1 MTPGRLPRIARW
13 TTPRRVISSSTRTAC
28 STPRRETPITSEP
41 APSAPQR
48 SLWRLFKA
56 HFWPHRAWFFGGTAL
71 ALLTALWGIGYVAV
85 LDYVGNSLQNQM
97 TGEGGSGSTAWIWT
111 GILVII
117 ALTVARS
124 LSMYG
129 MTLLNNTGVQRGL
142 VSVQTVQYDALVDG
156 DYARIAADASGSFVS
171 RFISDVISIREAAL
185 RFANNFTKSLATV
198 IGVLAWLF
206 WKDWQL
212 ALIIAVVYPLALG
225 PVVSLGNSVRKRAKK
240 AAEQTGEVTSLL
252 SEGFQ
257 SARVVKAYG
266 LEGWQKA
273 RAQKSFAERSSLFLK
288 VLSKRAGVD
297 PVLEVFGGLALAA
310 LLGFVAWRISQG
322 ENTLGDLL
330 GVIGAVAVAAPEVRA
345 LGSISA
351 VAQEGAA
358 AADRVFEIVDAAPR
372 VADKP
377 GALGLEGVR
386 GEVSFEDV
394 HFSYPDGTEALRGL
408 SFSASPGETVALVGA
423 SGAGKST
430 VFNLLMRLYDPSS
443 GAVRLDGLDIRDAK
457 GSHLRQHMA
466 LVAQD
471 AALFDDTIENNIALG
486 KPDGRR
492 AEVVLAA
499 ERANAKD
506 FIEALPLGYG
516 APAGEMGRNLSGG
529 QRQRVALARAF
540 IRNAPILLLDEATSA
555 LDAES
560 EAKVQDALLGFSDG
574 RTVLIIAHRLS
585 TVRAADRIIV
595 MEDGRAVEEGTHAGL
610 MAKGGVYKRLVEL
623 QLS

>member
-1 MTPGRLPRIARW
+1 L
-13 TTPRRVISSSTRTAC
+13 
-28 STPRRETPITSEP
+28 
-41 APSAPQR
+41 
-48 SLWRLFKA
+48 RLFRT
-56 HFWPHRAWFFGGTAL
+56 HFWPHKAWFIGGTLL
-71 ALLTALWGIGYVAV
+71 ALLTAGWGIGYVAV
-85 LDYVGNSLQNQM
+85 LDYVGDSLQSQI
-97 TGEGGSGSTAWIWT
+97 TGAGGGAPAGWIWT
-111 GILVII
+111 GIAAII
-117 ALTVARS
+117 LMTLGRS

-142 VSVQTVQYDALVDG
+142 VSVQTVQFEALIDG
-156 DYARIAADASGSFVS
+156 DFARVSGAASGSFVS

-198 IGVLAWLF
+198 IGVLIWLF

-225 PVVSLGNSVRKRAKK
+225 PVVSLGNSVRKRARK

-257 SARVVKAYG
+257 SARIVKAYG
-266 LEGWQKA
+266 LEGWQKV
-273 RAQKSFAERSSLFLK
+273 RAAKGFMDRSRLFLK

-297 PVLEVFGGLALAA
+297 PILEVFGGLALAA

-322 ENTLGDLL
+322 ANTLGDLL

-358 AADRVFEIVDAAPR
+358 AADRVYEIVDAAPK
-372 VADKP
+372 VADTP
-377 GALGLEGVR
+377 GAMQLTGAK
-386 GEVSFEDV
+386 GEIAFEDV
-394 HFSYPDGTEALRGL
+394 RFTYPDGTEALKGL
-408 SFSASPGETVALVGA
+408 SFTAHPGETVAFVGA

-430 VFNLLMRLYDPSS
+430 VFNLLMRLYEAGS
-443 GAVRLDGLDIRDAK
+443 GAIKVDTLNIRQLTGA
-457 GSHLRQHMA
+457 SLREQMA

-471 AALFDDTIENNIALG
+471 AALFDDTIANNIQLG
-486 KPDGRR
+486 RLD
-492 AEVVLAA
+492 ATEEEI
-499 ERANAKD
+499 ERAAKAANAHE
-506 FIEALPLGYG
+506 FILALPGGYN

-529 QRQRVALARAF
+529 QRQRVALARA
-540 IRNAPILLLDEATSA
+540 ILRGAPILLLDEATSA

-560 EAKVQDALLGFSDG
+560 EAKVQDALSHFSRG

-585 TVRAADRIIV
+585 TVRAADRIVV
-595 MEDGRAVEEGTHAGL
+595 MEDGRAVEEGTHETL
-610 MAKGGVYKRLVEL
+610 MAKGGAYKRLVEL

>member
-1 MTPGRLPRIARW
+1 M
-13 TTPRRVISSSTRTAC
+13 RTAC
-28 STPRRETPITSEP
+28 WTPRRETPITSEP
-41 APSAPQR
+41 DPAAPQR
-48 SLWRLFKA
+48 SLWRLFRS
-56 HFWPHRAWFFGGTAL
+56 HFWPHKAWFIGGTLL
-71 ALLTALWGIGYVAV
+71 ALMTALWGIGYVVV
-85 LDYVGNSLQNQM
+85 LDFIGNALQQQIS
-97 TGEGGSGSTAWIWT
+97 GAGSTAGTGWIWT
-111 GILVII
+111 GIIAII
-117 ALTVARS
+117 VLTAGRS

-156 DYARIAADASGSFVS
+156 DFARVSGAASGSFVS

-198 IGVLAWLF
+198 IGVLVWLF

-257 SARVVKAYG
+257 SARIVKAYG
-266 LEGWQKA
+266 LEDWQKA
-273 RAQKSFAERSSLFLK
+273 RAGKGFVERSRLFLK

-310 LLGFVAWRISQG
+310 LLGFVTWRISQG

-358 AADRVFEIVDAAPR
+358 AADRVYEIVDAAPK
-372 VADKP
+372 VADAP
-377 GALGLEGVR
+377 GAMVLTGAKGEIVFDDVR
-386 GEVSFEDV
+386 FT
-394 HFSYPDGTEALRGL
+394 YPDGTAALKGL
-408 SFSASPGETVALVGA
+408 SFTARPGETVAFVGA

-430 VFNLLMRLYDPSS
+430 VFNLLLRLYEANG
-443 GAVRLDGLDIRDAK
+443 GAVRIDGLDIRTLTGA
-457 GSHLRQHMA
+457 SLRAQMA

-471 AALFDDTIENNIALG
+471 AALFDDTVASNIRLG
-486 KPDGRR
+486 KLEAKPT
-492 AEVVLAA
+492 AI
-499 ERANAKD
+499 ERAARAANAHE
-506 FIEALPLGYG
+506 FIEALPGGYD
-516 APAGEMGRNLSGG
+516 APVGEMGRNLSGG
-529 QRQRVALARAF
+529 QRQRVALARA
-540 IRNAPILLLDEATSA
+540 ILRAAPVLLLDEATSA

-560 EAKVQDALLGFSDG
+560 EAKVQDALAEFGRG

-585 TVRAADRIIV
+585 TVRAADRIVV
-595 MEDGRAVEEGTHAGL
+595 MEDGRAVEEGTHESL
-610 MAKGGVYKRLVEL
+610 MAQGGAYKRLVEL

>member
-1 MTPGRLPRIARW
+1 M
-13 TTPRRVISSSTRTAC
+13 
-28 STPRRETPITSEP
+28 
-41 APSAPQR
+41 
-48 SLWRLFKA
+48 
-56 HFWPHRAWFFGGTAL
+56 

-85 LDYVGNSLQNQM
+85 LDYVGNSLQLQM
-97 TGEGGSGSTAWIWT
+97 TGEDGGAPVGWIWT
-111 GILVII
+111 GIIAII
-117 ALTVARS
+117 ALTAARS

-142 VSVQTVQYDALVDG
+142 VSVQTVQYDALTDG

-171 RFISDVISIREAAL
+171 RFISDVLSIREAAL

-198 IGVLAWLF
+198 LGVLAWLF

-240 AAEQTGEVTSLL
+240 AAEQTGEITSLL

-266 LEGWQKA
+266 LEGWQKDRA
-273 RAQKSFAERSSLFLK
+273 RRGFAERSRLFLK

-358 AADRVFEIVDAAPR
+358 AADRVFEIVDARPS

-377 GALGLEGVR
+377 GALKLESAR
-386 GEVSFEDV
+386 GEVEFRNV
-394 HFSYPDGTEALRGL
+394 RFTYPDGSEALKGL
-408 SFSASPGETVALVGA
+408 TFTARPGETVAIVGA

-430 VFNLLMRLYDPSS
+430 VFNLLMRLYDASS
-443 GAVRLDGLDIRDAK
+443 GEIRIDTLNIQDVTG
-457 GSHLRQHMA
+457 GSLRQQMA

-471 AALFDDTIENNIALG
+471 AALFDDTVARNIALG
-486 KPDGRR
+486 RMGASVAEIEAAAR
-492 AEVVLAA
+492 A
-499 ERANAKD
+499 ANAHE
-506 FIEALPLGYG
+506 FILALPGGYD
-516 APAGEMGRNLSGG
+516 APAGELGRNLSGG
-529 QRQRVALARAF
+529 QRQRVALARA
-540 IRNAPILLLDEATSA
+540 ILRGAPILLLDEATSA

-560 EAKVQDALLGFSDG
+560 EAKVQDALAGFARG
-574 RTVLIIAHRLS
+574 RTVLVIAHRLS

-595 MEDGRAVEEGTHAGL
+595 MEDGRAVEEGTHDSL
-610 MAKGGVYKRLVEL
+610 MAAGGVYKRLVEL

>member
-1 MTPGRLPRIARW
+1 M
-13 TTPRRVISSSTRTAC
+13 
-28 STPRRETPITSEP
+28 
-41 APSAPQR
+41 
-48 SLWRLFKA
+48 
-56 HFWPHRAWFFGGTAL
+56 
-71 ALLTALWGIGYVAV
+71 
-85 LDYVGNSLQNQM
+85 LDYVGNSLQRQM
-97 TGEGGSGSTAWIWT
+97 TGEGGGAPAGWIWT
-111 GILVII
+111 GIIAII
-117 ALTVARS
+117 ALTAARS

-142 VSVQTVQYDALVDG
+142 VSVQTVQYDALTDG

-171 RFISDVISIREAAL
+171 RFISDVLSIREAAL

-198 IGVLAWLF
+198 LGVLAWLF

-240 AAEQTGEVTSLL
+240 AAEQTGEITSLL

-266 LEGWQKA
+266 LEGWQKDRA
-273 RAQKSFAERSSLFLK
+273 RRGFSERSRLFLN

-358 AADRVFEIVDAAPR
+358 AADRVFEIVDAPPA

-377 GALGLEGVR
+377 GALTLEGAR
-386 GEVSFEDV
+386 GEVEFRDV
-394 HFSYPDGTEALRGL
+394 RFAYPDGSEALKGL
-408 SFSASPGETVALVGA
+408 TFTARPGETVAFVGA

-430 VFNLLMRLYDPSS
+430 VFNLLMRLYDASV
-443 GAVRLDGLDIRDAK
+443 GEIRLDNLNIQDVTGA
-457 GSHLRQHMA
+457 SLRRQMA

-471 AALFDDTIENNIALG
+471 AALFDDTVSNNIALG
-486 KPDGRR
+486 RIGASAEQIEAAAR
-492 AEVVLAA
+492 AASA
-499 ERANAKD
+499 HD
-506 FIEALPLGYG
+506 FILALPGGYD
-516 APAGEMGRNLSGG
+516 APAGELGRNLSGG
-529 QRQRVALARAF
+529 QRQRIALARA
-540 IRNAPILLLDEATSA
+540 ILRGAPILLLDEATSA

-560 EAKVQDALLGFSDG
+560 EARVQDALAGFARG
-574 RTVLIIAHRLS
+574 RTVLVIAHRLS

-595 MEDGRAVEEGTHAGL
+595 MEDGRAVEEGTHDGL
-610 MAKGGVYKRLVEL
+610 MAQGGVYKRLVEL

>member
-1 MTPGRLPRIARW
+1 MPGRRPPSAPL
-13 TTPRRVISSSTRTAC
+13 TTRRRAISSCTRTGC
-28 STPRRETPITSEP
+28 SIRRRETPITSET
-41 APSAPQR
+41 APPVAER

-56 HFWPHRAWFFGGTAL
+56 HFWPHRAWFIGGTAL

-85 LDYVGNSLQNQM
+85 LDFVGNSLQSQI
-97 TGEGGSGSTAWIWT
+97 TGEAGGVSRGWIWT
-111 GILVII
+111 GIAAII
-117 ALTVARS
+117 GLTIARS

-142 VSVQTVQYDALVDG
+142 VSVQTVQYDALTDG
-156 DYARIAADASGSFVS
+156 DFARVASDASGSFVS

-198 IGVLAWLF
+198 IGVLVWLF

-257 SARVVKAYG
+257 SARVIKAYG
-266 LEGWQKA
+266 LESWQKA
-273 RAQKSFAERSSLFLK
+273 RARKGFSERSELFLK

-297 PVLEVFGGLALAA
+297 PVLEVFGGFALAA

-358 AADRVFEIVDAAPR
+358 AADRVFEIVDAAPK
-372 VADKP
+372 VADRP
-377 GALGLEGVR
+377 GAVAITATR
-386 GEVSFEDV
+386 GAVAFRDV
-394 HFSYPDGTEALRGL
+394 HFTYPDGSPALRGL
-408 SFSASPGETVALVGA
+408 TFSAMAGEKVAFVGA

-430 VFNLLMRLYDPSS
+430 VFNLLLRLYDASS
-443 GAVRLDGLDIRDAK
+443 GSVTIDGLDVRDVT
-457 GSHLRQHMA
+457 GTSLRQHMA

-471 AALFDDTIENNIALG
+471 AALFDDTVGANIALG
-486 KPDGRR
+486 APGASQHRI
-492 AEVVLAA
+492 VAA
-499 ERANAKD
+499 ARDANAHE
-506 FIEALPLGYG
+506 FIENFPLGYDT
-516 APAGEMGRNLSGG
+516 PAGEMGRNLSGG
-529 QRQRVALARAF
+529 QRQRVALARA
-540 IRNAPILLLDEATSA
+540 ILRNAPILLLDEATSA

-560 EAKVQDALLGFSDG
+560 EFKVQDALARFSRE

-595 MEDGRAVEEGTHAGL
+595 MEDGRTVEEGTHDSL
-610 MAKGGVYKRLVEL
+610 MAKGGAYKRLVEL